1 MSGITVGN
9 CYARSS
15 GVGRQAQEEPGVGI
29 EHEVGKAR
37 RFHTQS
43 SLFRKFEAENTLVAT
58 LLST

>member
-1 MSGITVGN
+1 MEDK
-9 CYARSS
+9 R
-15 GVGRQAQEEPGVGI
+15 EESLGVGI

-37 RFHTQS
+37 RFHPQVS